1 MSRRT
6 KKARKRHDAPS
17 RKAKQPRPS
26 PVTHKAPT
34 AETSADTS
42 VIISVAPPP
51 VSETRE
57 VKPEAGSPE
66 EKAVEVVGAVLESL
80 ATSLG
85 VEPDHREHRRVA
97 LHVEIDLHSESH
109 FFTGLSGD
117 VSEGGLFVQTY
128 RPLRVGDEV
137 EVSFELED
145 RLVEAHALVA
155 WSRDRTATCEPGF
168 GLSFR
173 RLTDEQ
179 RETIHT
185 FCAKRE
191 PLYYDAVG

>member
-1 MSRRT
+1 MSRRS
-6 KKARKRHDAPS
+6 KKAQKARTRHDAPR
-17 RKAKQPRPS
+17 RKATQPLSAPATET
-26 PVTHKAPT
+26 PVA
-34 AETSADTS
+34 
-42 VIISVAPPP
+42 SVAPPP

-66 EKAVEVVGAVLESL
+66 EEAVAVVGAVLESL

-85 VEPDHREHRRVA
+85 VEPEHREHRRVA

-137 EVSFELED
+137 DVSFELED
-145 RLVEAHALVA
+145 RMVEVRARVA
-155 WSRDRTATCEPGF
+155 WSRDRSATCEPGF

-173 RLTDEQ
+173 ALTDEQ

>member
-6 KKARKRHDAPS
+6 KQRKRHAAPQ
-17 RKAKQPRPS
+17 RKATQPLPS
-26 PVTHKAPT
+26 PAAK
-34 AETSADTS
+34 EADDS
-42 VIISVAPPP
+42 LAPPP
-51 VSETRE
+51 VSLTRE

-66 EKAVEVVGAVLESL
+66 AKAAEVMGAVLDSL

-85 VEPDHREHRRVA
+85 VEPEHREHPRVA

-137 EVSFELED
+137 DVSFDLED
-145 RLVEAHALVA
+145 RMVQARALVA
-155 WSRDRTATCEPGF
+155 WSRDRSATCEPGF

-173 RLTDEQ
+173 GLTDEQ
-179 RETIHT
+179 RETIHA